1 MLLERLEG
9 IGSDE
14 VGSDTR
20 ALRPGVAVASS
31 HGAEQA
37 EAEGHGEGHQVFE
50 RGGAGVHAGSLAG
63 GWQQAQTAER
73 RPGHEDRAGV
83 VEGSGGRGPKT
94 VQSEP
99 VAREQGLRV
108 RPTRFWDGTRKSGHS
123 SDM

>member
-1 MLLERLEG
+1 
-9 IGSDE
+9 
-14 VGSDTR
+14 
-20 ALRPGVAVASS
+20 VANR
-31 HGAEQA
+31 HGTEQA
-37 EAEGHGEGHQVFE
+37 EAENHGKGGQVFK

-73 RPGHEDRAGV
+73 RPGHEDQAGV
-83 VEGSGGRGPKT
+83 VEGSSGRGPKT

-108 RPTRFWDGTRKSGHS
+108 RPTRFWGGTRKSGHS